1 MNVSQMKELQRMHE
15 LKSLV
20 DIDFKVSVLPSKN
33 IFEQIYVYGRGRLLF
48 FNLEIP
54 SPDLDKYSDIEIS
67 ITRASCKSYLYL
79 WYENSKE
86 KSATVES
93 FDSTE
98 QAFDAA
104 LVILVDHCSSED
116 IRKYVKFNID
126 L

>member
-1 MNVSQMKELQRMHE
+1 MNISQMRQLQRRHEQKEL
-15 LKSLV
+15 V
-20 DIDFKVSVLPSKN
+20 DVDFKVSVLPPKN
-33 IFEQIYVYGRGRLLF
+33 LFEQIYVYGRGRLVF

-54 SPDLDKYSDIEIS
+54 SPDLDKYSDVEIS
-67 ITRASCKSYLYL
+67 ITRAGCKSYLYL

-86 KSATVES
+86 KSATVEA

-104 LVILVDHCSSED
+104 LVILVDHCSLED
-116 IRKYVKFNID
+116 IREHVKFNID

>member
-1 MNVSQMKELQRMHE
+1 MNISQMKQLQRRHE
-15 LKSLV
+15 QKELV
-20 DIDFKVSVLPSKN
+20 DIDFKLSMTPPKAISEQLHVSGLGHLV
-33 IFEQIYVYGRGRLLF
+33 F
-48 FNLEIP
+48 FNLEILA
-54 SPDLDKYSDIEIS
+54 PDLGKYSDVAIA
-67 ITRASCKSYLYL
+67 ITKAGCKSYLYL

-116 IRKYVKFNID
+116 IRRHVKFNTD